1 MDAGSR
7 TYITHTHS
15 TRQGK
20 AQPPQLA
27 DRVHFPRVADQW
39 CFFFLLV
46 FFRASSSFLLLSGR
60 ASPRS
65 LWAYIR
71 VVQGSSW
78 GLEIDV
84 STSRSVLDTLGRLR
98 SEEDTSGCSL
108 FMCYGIYAHLARRLF
123 SRPSTTLYIL
133 PARPFPGGSLFGRAQ
148 LRRYTFNE
156 RP

>member
-1 MDAGSR
+1 MRSQERTREKGEQRPGQVWARRLFSRGCVDAGSR

-46 FFRASSSFLLLSGR
+46 FFRASPSFLLLSGR

-71 VVQGSSW
+71 VVQGSS
-78 GLEIDV
+78 
-84 STSRSVLDTLGRLR
+84 R
-98 SEEDTSGCSL
+98 
-108 FMCYGIYAHLARRLF
+108 
-123 SRPSTTLYIL
+123 
-133 PARPFPGGSLFGRAQ
+133 
-148 LRRYTFNE
+148 
-156 RP
+156 